1 MMEAE
6 SVRKY
11 VLAVDD
17 DGSILTGRTQAM
29 TPTDA
34 SVELE
39 RKVVAYAAEYST
51 SQEDAVKRVMADPD
65 NAELVRAYLAVDY
78 FGPDRYDGTGTPAN
92 EVDRRARNYMVE
104 RRCSYSEAAAAVLD
118 DDEDLRLAYAQS

>member
-1 MMEAE
+1 MLEAE

-17 DGSILTGRTQAM
+17 DGRILTGRTQAM

-39 RKVVAYAAEYST
+39 RRMAAYAVECGT
-51 SQEDAVKRVMADPD
+51 SQKDAVERVMANPD
-65 NAELVRAYLAVDY
+65 NAELVRVYLAVDDL
-78 FGPDRYDGTGTPAN
+78 GPQRYDDTGTPAN
-92 EVDRRARNYMVE
+92 EVHRRAREYMAT
-104 RRCSYSEAAAAVLD
+104 RRCSYSEAATAVLD
-118 DDEDLRLAYAQS
+118 DDEDLRVAYAES